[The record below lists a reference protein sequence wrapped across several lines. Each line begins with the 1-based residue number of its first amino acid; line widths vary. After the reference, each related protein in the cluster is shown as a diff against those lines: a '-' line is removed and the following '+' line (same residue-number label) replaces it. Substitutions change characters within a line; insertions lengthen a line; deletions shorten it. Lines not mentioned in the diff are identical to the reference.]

1 MLVKIFGGLAILSAF
16 ASLLGIGNKKQIFG
30 LTLTEV
36 FLLLS
41 DIFII
46 IIIMLAVSFL

>member
-1 MLVKIFGGLAILSAF
+1 MLVEIFGGLAVLSAF

-30 LTLTEV
+30 LTLIEV
-36 FLLLS
+36 FSLLS

-46 IIIMLAVSFL
+46 IMLVVSFL

>member
-1 MLVKIFGGLAILSAF
+1 MSAKIFGGLAILSAF

-30 LTLTEV
+30 LTLIEV
-36 FLLLS
+36 FSLLS

-46 IIIMLAVSFL
+46 IMIVVSFL